1 MTNGFRAMKRR
12 GVHYDLARRAVECL
26 RTTAFPAKTQ
36 KERVLEH
43 TMVSS
48 LMSVPAIRPHL
59 ITQLDDDPVDK
70 VTHSEVLGFRHRPD
84 ATIGRD
90 GTALELKMV
99 RTGQPLREAIGQ
111 AIAYRVAYRFVVLV
125 LIDRTPHRRML
136 ELAADESMPGYELLT
151 ALAREMGIFTIVAPR
166 ADGRSRERHA
176 YDNIVFAS

>member
-1 MTNGFRAMKRR
+1 MMRGFMPMKRM
-12 GVHYDLARRAVECL
+12 GIHYQLARRAVECL
-26 RTTAFPAKTQ
+26 RTVEFPPKTP
-36 KERVLEH
+36 KENTLEH

-48 LMSVPAIRPHL
+48 LLAVPDIRPHL
-59 ITQLDDDPVDK
+59 LTQLDEDPIEK

-125 LIDRTPHRRML
+125 LTDRTPKRRMVS
-136 ELAADESMPGYELLT
+136 LAGDSNSPGHKLLS
-151 ALAREMGIFTIVAPR
+151 ALAKDMGIFTIVAPR
-166 ADGRSRERHA
+166 RGENSKSRPS
-176 YDNIVFAS
+176 YDNVVFV